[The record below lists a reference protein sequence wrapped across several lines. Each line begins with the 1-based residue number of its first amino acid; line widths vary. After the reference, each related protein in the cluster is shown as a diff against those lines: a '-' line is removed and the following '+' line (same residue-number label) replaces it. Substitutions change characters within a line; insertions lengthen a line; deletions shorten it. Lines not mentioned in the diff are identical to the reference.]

1 MKKTRFGIVG
11 TGRISDWV
19 LKGAVLEPRF
29 EAAAVCSRSLEKG
42 RAFAEAHGIA
52 KVYTDLDE
60 MASDPEIDAI
70 YIGTPNSTHHDLAIL
85 CMNHGKHV
93 LCEKPMAS
101 NAREVGEMI
110 DAAKANG
117 VMLMEA
123 MISTL
128 CPNFVA
134 ARERLAEM
142 GSVRHYFASFCQYSS
157 KYDLVKR
164 IIAGDD
170 NSAVPSS
177 FNPDCCGG
185 ALMDI
190 GIYPIYPMVALFGR
204 PKGVKADITTCEVPV
219 ESGRF
224 GTSTGS
230 VTGAGTSTS
239 SVTVAGTSAGSVTEA
254 GTSTSSVTGAGTSA
268 GSVTETGTSAS
279 SAAEAD
285 AEPVEASGRKGWKR
299 VDLQG
304 SVIFEYEGMSAT
316 VLYSKIADSHL
327 CTEIS
332 CDRGI
337 LSLDQIHICRHA
349 EMTRRGAPTSG
360 RSSGPSAVDISVP
373 ADADEY
379 LCEFREFI
387 DVLESGCLESSVN
400 SLETSLVT
408 AEILDEIRHQAGVV
422 FPDD

>member
-19 LKGAVLEPRF
+19 LKGAVMEPRF
-29 EAAAVCSRSLEKG
+29 EAAAVCSRSQESGK
-42 RAFAEAHGIA
+42 AFAEAHGIG
-52 KVYTDLDE
+52 KVYTDISE
-60 MASDPEIDAI
+60 MASDPNIDAI

-85 CMNHGKHV
+85 CMAHGKHV
-93 LCEKPMAS
+93 LCEKPLTS

-110 DAAKANG
+110 DVAKANG

-134 ARERLAEM
+134 ARKRLAKM

-164 IIAGDD
+164 IIAGED

-177 FNPDCCGG
+177 LNPDCCGG

-190 GIYPIYPMVALFGR
+190 GIYPIYPMVSLFGR
-204 PKGVKADITTCEVPV
+204 PKGIKAEVTTCEVPV
-219 ESGRF
+219 DARCF
-224 GTSTGS
+224 
-230 VTGAGTSTS
+230 
-239 SVTVAGTSAGSVTEA
+239 GTSAGSVT
-254 GTSTSSVTGAGTSA
+254 
-268 GSVTETGTSAS
+268 
-279 SAAEAD
+279 EAD
-285 AEPVEASGRKGWKR
+285 AEPVEASGRDGWKR
-299 VDLQG
+299 IDLQG
-304 SVIFEYEGMSAT
+304 SVIFEYEGMSAS
-316 VLYSKIADSHL
+316 VIYSKIADSHL

-332 CDRGI
+332 CDGGI
-337 LSLDQIHICRHA
+337 LSLDQIHICRHV

-360 RSSGPSAVDISVP
+360 RATGPQAVDISVP
-373 ADADEY
+373 VDADEY

-387 DVLESGCLESSVN
+387 NVLESGRLESSVN
-400 SLETSLVT
+400 SLETSLIT
-408 AEILDEIRHQAGVV
+408 SEILEEIRRQAGVV
-422 FPDD
+422 FPTD

>member
-19 LKGAVLEPRF
+19 LKGAVMEPRF
-29 EAAAVCSRSLEKG
+29 EAAAVCSRSQASGK
-42 RAFAEAHGIA
+42 AFAEAHGIE
-52 KVYTDLDE
+52 KVYTDVSE

-101 NAREVGEMI
+101 NAREMGEMI

-128 CPNFVA
+128 CPNFVV

-142 GSVRHYFASFCQYSS
+142 GAVRHYFASFCQYSS

-164 IIAGDD
+164 IIAGED

-204 PKGVKADITTCEVPV
+204 PKGIKADVTTCEVPV
-219 ESGRF
+219 APGRF
-224 GTSTGS
+224 
-230 VTGAGTSTS
+230 GTSTS
-239 SVTVAGTSAGSVTEA
+239 SVT
-254 GTSTSSVTGAGTSA
+254 
-268 GSVTETGTSAS
+268 ET
-279 SAAEAD
+279 D
-285 AEPVEASGRKGWKR
+285 AEPVEASGRDGWKR
-299 VDLQG
+299 IDLQG
-304 SVIFEYEGMSAT
+304 SVIFEYEGMSAS
-316 VLYSKIADSHL
+316 VIYSKITDSRL

-332 CDRGI
+332 CDGGI
-337 LSLDQIHICRHA
+337 LSLDQIHICRHV

-360 RSSGPSAVDISVP
+360 RATGPQAEDISVP
-373 ADADEY
+373 VDADEY

-387 DVLESGCLESSVN
+387 DVLESGRLESSAN
-400 SLETSLVT
+400 SLETSLIT
-408 AEILDEIRHQAGVV
+408 AEILDEIRRQAGVV
-422 FPDD
+422 FPDDEI

>member
-29 EAAAVCSRSLEKG
+29 EAAAVCSRSLGKG
-42 RAFAEAHGIA
+42 KAFAEAHGIA

-85 CMNHGKHV
+85 CMSHGKHV

-110 DAAKANG
+110 DAAKANR

-128 CPNFVA
+128 CPNFVV

-164 IIAGDD
+164 IIAGED

-190 GIYPIYPMVALFGR
+190 GIYPIYPMVSLFGR
-204 PKGVKADITTCEVPV
+204 PEGIKAEVTTSEVPV
-219 ESGRF
+219 ASGRF
-224 GTSTGS
+224 GTSTS
-230 VTGAGTSTS
+230 
-239 SVTVAGTSAGSVTEA
+239 
-254 GTSTSSVTGAGTSA
+254 
-268 GSVTETGTSAS
+268 SVTETGTSAGS
-279 SAAEAD
+279 VTWAD
-285 AEPVEASGRKGWKR
+285 AEPVEASDRKSWKR
-299 VDLQG
+299 IDLQG

-316 VLYSKIADSHL
+316 VIYSKIADSHL

-332 CDRGI
+332 CDGGI
-337 LSLDQIHICRHA
+337 ISLDQVHICRHA
-349 EMTRRGAPTSG
+349 EMTKRGAPTSG
-360 RSSGPSAVDISVP
+360 RASGPQAEDISVP
-373 ADADEY
+373 VDADEY

-387 DVLESGCLESSVN
+387 DVLESGRLESSVN
-400 SLETSLVT
+400 SLETSLIT
-408 AEILDEIRHQAGVV
+408 AEILDEIRRQAGVV
-422 FPDD
+422 FPDDRV

>member
-19 LKGAVLEPRF
+19 LKGAVLDPRF
-29 EAAAVCSRSLEKG
+29 EASAVCSRSQEKG
-42 RAFAEAHGIA
+42 KAFAQAHGIG
-52 KVYTDLDE
+52 KVYTDIE
-60 MASDPEIDAI
+60 KMASDPDIDAI

-101 NAREVGEMI
+101 NAQEVREMI
-110 DAAKANG
+110 EAAKANG
-117 VMLMEA
+117 VLLMEA

-142 GSVRHYFASFCQYSS
+142 GTVRHYFASFCQYSS

-164 IIAGDD
+164 IIAGEDD
-170 NSAVPSS
+170 SAVPSS

-190 GIYPIYPMVALFGR
+190 GIYPIYPMAALFGR
-204 PKGVKADITTCEVPV
+204 PKGLKANVTTCEVPV
-219 ESGRF
+219 DTRRF
-224 GTSTGS
+224 
-230 VTGAGTSTS
+230 
-239 SVTVAGTSAGSVTEA
+239 
-254 GTSTSSVTGAGTSA
+254 
-268 GSVTETGTSAS
+268 GTSAS
-279 SAAEAD
+279 SVTEAD
-285 AEPVEASGRKGWKR
+285 AEPVEASDRKGWKR
-299 VDLQG
+299 IDLQG

-316 VLYSKIADSHL
+316 ILYSKIADSHL

-332 CDRGI
+332 SDSGI
-337 LSLDQIHICRHA
+337 ISLDQIHICRHA

-360 RSSGPSAVDISVP
+360 RASGPQAEDISVP
-373 ADADEY
+373 VDADEY

-387 DVLESGCLESSVN
+387 NVLESGHIESSVN
-400 SLETSLVT
+400 SLETSLIT
-408 AEILDEIRHQAGVV
+408 SEILDEIRHQAGVA
-422 FPDD
+422 FPYDQQV

>member
-19 LKGAVLEPRF
+19 LKGAVLDPRF
-29 EAAAVCSRSLEKG
+29 EASAVCSRSQEKG
-42 RAFAEAHGIA
+42 KAFAQAHGIG
-52 KVYTDLDE
+52 KVYPDIE
-60 MASDPEIDAI
+60 KMASDPDIDAI

-101 NAREVGEMI
+101 NAKEVREMI
-110 DAAKANG
+110 EAAKANG
-117 VMLMEA
+117 VFLMEA

-142 GSVRHYFASFCQYSS
+142 GTVRHYFASFCQYSS

-164 IIAGDD
+164 IIAGEDD
-170 NSAVPSS
+170 SAVPSS

-190 GIYPIYPMVALFGR
+190 GIYPIYPMAALFGR
-204 PKGVKADITTCEVPV
+204 PKGLKANVTTCEVPV
-219 ESGRF
+219 DTRRF
-224 GTSTGS
+224 
-230 VTGAGTSTS
+230 
-239 SVTVAGTSAGSVTEA
+239 
-254 GTSTSSVTGAGTSA
+254 
-268 GSVTETGTSAS
+268 GTSAS
-279 SAAEAD
+279 SVTEAD
-285 AEPVEASGRKGWKR
+285 AEPVEASDRKGWKR
-299 VDLQG
+299 IDLQG

-316 VLYSKIADSHL
+316 ILYSKIADSHL

-332 CDRGI
+332 SDGGVI
-337 LSLDQIHICRHA
+337 SLDQIHICRHA
-349 EMTRRGAPTSG
+349 EMTRRGVPTSG
-360 RSSGPSAVDISVP
+360 RASGPQAEDISVP
-373 ADADEY
+373 VDADEY

-387 DVLESGCLESSVN
+387 NVLESGHIESSVN
-400 SLETSLVT
+400 SLETSLIT
-408 AEILDEIRHQAGVV
+408 SEILDEIRHQAGVA
-422 FPDD
+422 FPYDQQV

>member
-19 LKGAVLEPRF
+19 LKGAVLDPRF
-29 EAAAVCSRSLEKG
+29 EASAVCSRSQEKG
-42 RAFAEAHGIA
+42 KAFAQAHGIG
-52 KVYTDLDE
+52 KVYTDIE
-60 MASDPEIDAI
+60 KMASDPDIDAI

-101 NAREVGEMI
+101 NAQEVREMI
-110 DAAKANG
+110 EAAKANG
-117 VMLMEA
+117 VLLMEA

-142 GSVRHYFASFCQYSS
+142 GTVRHYFASFCQYSS

-164 IIAGDD
+164 IIAGEDD
-170 NSAVPSS
+170 SAVPSS

-190 GIYPIYPMVALFGR
+190 GIYPIYPMAALFGR
-204 PKGVKADITTCEVPV
+204 PKGLKANVTTCEVPV
-219 ESGRF
+219 DTRRF
-224 GTSTGS
+224 
-230 VTGAGTSTS
+230 
-239 SVTVAGTSAGSVTEA
+239 
-254 GTSTSSVTGAGTSA
+254 
-268 GSVTETGTSAS
+268 GTSAS
-279 SAAEAD
+279 SVTEAD
-285 AEPVEASGRKGWKR
+285 AEPVEASDRKGWKR
-299 VDLQG
+299 IDLQG

-316 VLYSKIADSHL
+316 ILYSKIADSHL

-332 CDRGI
+332 CDSGI
-337 LSLDQIHICRHA
+337 ISLDQIHICRHA

-360 RSSGPSAVDISVP
+360 RACGPEAVDISVP
-373 ADADEY
+373 VDADEY

-387 DVLESGCLESSVN
+387 DILESGRTESVVN
-400 SLETSLVT
+400 SLETSLIT
-408 AEILDEIRHQAGVV
+408 AEILDEIRRQAGVV
-422 FPDD
+422 FPAD